1 MSKKQTIW
9 FINKDAGPLSE
20 YGTHLR
26 TVKQAQ
32 FFQERGYD
40 VRLVCSGRV
49 HNTEINH
56 VEEGLYKEEMHDDI
70 PYLFISSP
78 AYGESGAKRI
88 LAYMAFA
95 RNVRKASRYFT
106 KPDIIVH
113 TSRIPFDYA
122 IYRFARRIKAKYILD
137 VTDLWPMEF
146 EHFGYLKKGNPVLNL
161 FYAVERHLYAKAD
174 HTVMSMEGCHDYIK
188 EKKWDRAQGGPVD
201 LDKVHY
207 VNNGVDLKEYHQNLE
222 TYSLDDPDL
231 LDPDTFKFI
240 YLGSIR
246 KANHL
251 DSLIDAA
258 RYLKDYPQIKILLY
272 GNGDERPHLEKR
284 CAAEGID
291 NVLFKAEWTEPQ
303 FVPFLLGHASVNLL
317 NYAPDWAPY
326 GGSMNKMFMALA
338 AGKPIL
344 CNVGMKYSP
353 IRDADLGIDE
363 RLATPQAYADA
374 MVRLYRMSGQERE
387 AIRLRAQEVVKQYDT
402 DALDHLYARYCDIPS
417 LNGKQ

>member
-1 MSKKQTIW
+1 MPDKQTIW

-32 FFQERGYD
+32 YFQERGYD

-95 RNVRKASRYFT
+95 RNVRKASRDFI

-122 IYRFARRIKAKYILD
+122 IYRFAKRIKAKYILD

-146 EHFGYLKKGNPVLNL
+146 EHFGYLKKGNPVLNM
-161 FYAVERHLYAKAD
+161 FYSVERRLYAKAD

-188 EKKWDRAQGGPVD
+188 EKKWDRGQGGPVD
-201 LDKVHY
+201 LSRVHY
-207 VNNGVDLKEYHQNLE
+207 VNNGVDLAEYYGNLKK
-222 TYSLDDPDL
+222 YSLDDPDL
-231 LDPDTFKFI
+231 LDPATFKII

-258 RYLKDYPQIKILLY
+258 KCLKEYPQIKILLF

-284 CAAEGID
+284 CSQEGIS
-291 NVLFKAEWTEPQ
+291 NVLFKAGWTEPQ
-303 FVPFLLGHASVNLL
+303 FVPFLLGCASVNLL

-353 IRDADLGIDE
+353 IRDADLGIDS
-363 RLATPQAYADA
+363 RFTTPQEYADA
-374 MVRLYRMSGQERE
+374 MVRLYRMSEEKRE
-387 AIRLRAQEVVKQYDT
+387 EIRVRAQELAKEYDT
-402 DALDHLYARYCDIPS
+402 EALNRKFAHYCEIS
-417 LNGKQ
+417 TNQE

>member
-32 FFQERGYD
+32 FFQDRGYD

-56 VEEGLYKEEMHDDI
+56 VERGLYKEEMHDEI

-95 RNVRKASRYFT
+95 RNVRKAARDFT

-122 IYRFARRIKAKYILD
+122 IYRFARRINAKYILD

-146 EHFGYLKKGNPVLNL
+146 EHFGYLKKGSPVLNL
-161 FYAVERHLYAKAD
+161 FYAVERHLYARAD

-207 VNNGVDLKEYHQNLE
+207 VNNGVDLAEYHKNLD

-231 LDPDTFKFI
+231 LDPATFKFI

-258 RYLKDYPQIKILLY
+258 KYLQDYPQIKILLY
-272 GNGDERPHLEKR
+272 GNGDERPQLEKR
-284 CAAEGID
+284 CAQEGIT
-291 NVLFKAEWTEPQ
+291 NVLFKAGWTEPQ
-303 FVPFLLGHASVNLL
+303 YVPFLLGCASVNLL

-353 IRDADLGIDE
+353 IRDANLGIDE

-374 MVRLYRMSGQERE
+374 MIRLYRMTEQERE
-387 AIRLRAQEVVKQYDT
+387 AIRLRTQEVVKQYDT
-402 DALDHLYARYCDIPS
+402 DVLDHQYARYCGIPS